1 MSTQAKARSR
11 KFHAFK
17 RFPSVRP
24 GRRLVCVALA
34 LNLLILPAPLTD
46 VASRITA
53 DVETGAMGLS
63 QTVALAWAKI
73 RPHLFVMRIPP
84 LDFGVPIWI
93 SSSTQAAATAPP
105 DPSKVSSIGVTPVK
119 HVSYVGDRVAY
130 HAQARDAGAAVV
142 HGIKFNYQSL
152 TPAPYP
158 STKPAA
164 RQCSPRAWRL
174 LLVQQAPPLGQPWC
188 WFDLAADRSKPTP
201 SGAWTRAAELRQAPV
216 LAAPPRS

>member
-46 VASRITA
+46 VVSRITA
-53 DVETGAMGLS
+53 ELEIRAVGAS

-84 LDFGVPIWI
+84 LDFGLPIWI
-93 SSSTQAAATAPP
+93 PAISQTAATAPP
-105 DPSKVSSIGVTPVK
+105 DPSKVSSIAVTPVK

-130 HAQARDAGAAVV
+130 HAQARDAGNAVV

-152 TPAPYP
+152 TPGTVSIDEAGRATMLAPGLATISCTAGTATGTAVVLVRP
-158 STKPAA
+158 GTGRCRPTRSGVRTRAVRLQATARAA
-164 RQCSPRAWRL
+164 RL
-174 LLVQQAPPLGQPWC
+174 
-188 WFDLAADRSKPTP
+188 RS
-201 SGAWTRAAELRQAPV
+201 
-216 LAAPPRS
+216 